1 MKSPRMI
8 FFYQSFEWKWIAD
21 LSMGNW
27 YTFHKKEEESSSV
40 AENGPATASWEPPNW
55 FGGRTSILR
64 VTYTGIPAP

>member
-1 MKSPRMI
+1 
-8 FFYQSFEWKWIAD
+8 
-21 LSMGNW
+21 MGNW